1 MTIDQSLKVKR
12 GGISTRSVLKR
23 SERIA
28 QMRAQGTFDEAAQSP
43 IHLPKTKV
51 IKISMKKKKK
61 VKGEEEGKK

>member
-1 MTIDQSLKVKR
+1 MTIDKSLKVKR

-28 QMRAQGTFDEAAQSP
+28 QMRANGNFDEETTPP

-51 IKISMKKKKK
+51 VKISMKKKKK
-61 VKGEEEGKK
+61 VKEEEAKK

>member
-1 MTIDQSLKVKR
+1 MTIDKSLKVKR

-28 QMRAQGTFDEAAQSP
+28 QMKAKGTFDEESTSP
-43 IHLPKTKV
+43 IGLPKTRV

-61 VKGEEEGKK
+61 VKEEDGKK

>member
-28 QMRAQGTFDEAAQSP
+28 QMRSQGNFDESSQSP